1 MKKAIL
7 AALVVTGFAAAAAAQ
22 AGFDQSLGAKEVVAI
37 AAQADLEVPA
47 APAANRVNYSR
58 DCVRFTFGPE
68 DAGALTEKVYLRS
81 TQYETVC
88 HTQYVQQCHTVTGPN
103 GQPQQVCSNVPQQVC
118 SERPG
123 MTWYEYGQIRM
134 ADRKLFPW
142 EKETFEMCLQG
153 PWLDLYV
160 NSAGYR
166 YTAKREGNS
175 GYTLFTL
182 AAHEKVAMKADEDG
196 VNYAGFE
203 FKDGKF
209 VFKASDKWAKE
220 YAGEKIAIK
229 VELYKDN
236 ALFFDTFKGE
246 KEFTFDAAAS
256 YEMAFSEDE
265 LTKPE
270 ADPADG
276 MRGAKKYFLKW
287 GFKRVGSISKDN
299 FIKKDKTPVITK

>member
-1 MKKAIL
+1 MKKVII
-7 AALVVTGFAAAAAAQ
+7 AALVVTGFAAAAVAQ
-22 AGFDQSLGAKEVVAI
+22 DLNQGIGAKEVVSM
-37 AAQADLEVPA
+37 AAQADLAVPA
-47 APAANRVNYSR
+47 APAAARVNYSR

-68 DAGALTEKVYLRS
+68 DSGALTDKIYLRS

-88 HTQYVQQCHTVTGPN
+88 HTVMVPGPN
-103 GQPQQVCSNVPQQVC
+103 GTQVPQQSC
-118 SERPG
+118 HEQPG
-123 MTWYEYGQIRM
+123 MTWYEYGQIKM
-134 ADRKLFPW
+134 ADRKLLPW
-142 EKETFEMCLQG
+142 EKESFEMCLQG

-160 NSAGYR
+160 NAAGYR
-166 YTAKREGNS
+166 YTAERS
-175 GYTLFTL
+175 GHSGFTLFTL
-182 AAHEKVAMKADEDG
+182 TAHEKTPMKADEDG

-209 VFKASDKWAKE
+209 VFKATDKWAKE

-256 YEMAFSEDE
+256 YEMAFTEDE
-265 LTKPE
+265 LSKPE

-299 FIKKDKTPVITK
+299 FVKKDKTPAITK